1 MEKQQF
7 QNFTLHYLSLMLNIY
22 FVLLSKFWLSLIRNK
37 SQFYFFLLWFRLSTS
52 HLRII
57 RCFFFFILVIV
68 KLWNTYSGEIAWTF
82 CPFQGSY
89 LYNKITWIVKLHLSL
104 SLSLRERESWHWS
117 LCTTPHHRKLFKDLR
132 VDLNSSVI
140 HHWNHQL
147 KPHSFQLR
155 KNSVN

>member
-104 SLSLRERESWHWS
+104 SLSLRERERADTDHSV
-117 LCTTPHHRKLFKDLR
+117 PHHTTGNFLR
-132 VDLNSSVI
+132 TLE
-140 HHWNHQL
+140 L
-147 KPHSFQLR
+147 T
-155 KNSVN
+155 